1 MPVPESMKDGLVRLT
16 KRCVEIVEMATAVV
30 EFFDELLEVG
40 FRGRLVKKVEIQ
52 VDAIN
57 SAEDDADR
65 IERQLA
71 TTLFTLEDT
80 LDPISV
86 MFWYRILE
94 WIGDLAD
101 YAEKVGNNFR
111 LIIAR

>member
-1 MPVPESMKDGLVRLT
+1 MT
-16 KRCVEIVEMATAVV
+16 
-30 EFFDELLEVG
+30 
-40 FRGRLVKKVEIQ
+40 GRSKKGEIQ
-52 VDAIN
+52 GDAIN
-57 SAEDDADR
+57 SAEDEADR

-71 TTLFTLEDT
+71 TTLFTLEGE

-101 YAEKVGNNFR
+101 YAEKVGNSFR